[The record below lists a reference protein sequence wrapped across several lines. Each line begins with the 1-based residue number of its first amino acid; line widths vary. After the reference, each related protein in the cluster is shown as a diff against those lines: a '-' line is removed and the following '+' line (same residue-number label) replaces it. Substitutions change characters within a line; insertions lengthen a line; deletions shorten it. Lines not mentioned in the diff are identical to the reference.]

1 MAKVRRDHGAAA
13 ALLAVAALAGVGMAH
28 RARRG
33 RGSRSGLREIKWDP
47 RMCVITAEMIFEQD
61 NAMEDRDQALGEG
74 FSLDEERHGMF
85 LPGVVEYVA
94 FGKKKITM
102 APFRGDVD
110 QEKLFDLYLAAAK
123 KLRQDLSVSHLST
136 GSMDNHNNLEV
147 LIYDLDAPR
156 IIKKVSELD
165 LARHERMDA
174 EDFELEPTPYFRVRD
189 WRFYPQGFTN
199 VDHIPLYKIE
209 VSGEDLYMKEEED

>member
-33 RGSRSGLREIKWDP
+33 RGSRSGLREIKWNP

-61 NAMEDRDQALGEG
+61 NAMEDRDQALEQGR
-74 FSLDEERHGMF
+74 LDEEHHGMF
-85 LPGVVEYVA
+85 LPGVLKYVA
-94 FGKKKITM
+94 FGKEKSIM

-123 KLRQDLSVSHLST
+123 KLRQDLGVSHLST
-136 GSMDNHNNLEV
+136 GSMDNHNNLDIS
-147 LIYDLDAPR
+147 IYDLDAPR

-165 LARHERMDA
+165 LARHERSDA

-199 VDHIPLYKIE
+199 VDHIPLHKIE